1 MARKKKQ
8 VSDGQ
13 MAFDLWGEFEAVEET
28 TNEQSRELRSA
39 AVNLA
44 GDDGLFAADWS
55 GEQRLD
61 GAAGAH
67 TTGQLRDVADV
78 ARPVGGERGGSDEA
92 APSSARAAAPAPG
105 RQEGS
110 FGIAGDGLRGDSS
123 GARGSVGGGS
133 GDHSGGIGG
142 AVLRSA
148 ERSESSTV
156 GVAGAADPGAG
167 MGDGSREASEL
178 PRAGVDVG
186 PGDDLAQ
193 RGAVPGAGTGAVTR
207 VGGGVSAVR
216 TLQRVLREGR
226 EPSELEREELQRFP
240 GWGAT
245 PELFDPKSSKYAA
258 DRQALN
264 ELWGDAEWGAARR
277 TVLNAHY
284 THSEYVA
291 AMWGAVDRLGV
302 PAAARVLEPGCGT
315 GNFIGQARP
324 GQLVTGIELDPTTAG
339 VARMLHPGTDVRNES
354 FADTFL
360 DHDGYDLTIGNVP
373 FGDLR
378 LYDPAY
384 NEEKLSLHNHFI
396 VKSLRQTK
404 PGGIVAVMTSRW
416 TMDGKAER
424 SRREIAK
431 YGEFLGAVRMPQGA
445 QDEVA
450 GTEAVVDVLVLRR
463 HIGDAPES
471 ESAWLRT
478 VEVEGAAG
486 SAAMNSYFQEN
497 PHQVLGVT
505 GTRLGQ
511 FGPELTVTS
520 ADASAQSIA
529 PQLERAL
536 ERLVDEALERGRGW
550 NAAGQRV
557 LDKPSARIVQ
567 DPDRIIGHI
576 SVDPETGLLMQHG
589 LAGPEPVQVPKNA
602 MRELQQLVKLRTAVV
617 SLLEAEASSREDT
630 PAITEQRHSLS
641 ALYDAYVAQYG
652 PVNRV
657 SITVKERPG
666 KDPSITRRY
675 PAAVRALRNDPHFA
689 TVVALERYNEDTG
702 EARKAKVFSER
713 VVGAVAEVHR
723 VESPEDAIR
732 VSLDRVGYVDVPLVA
747 ELLDIDEAGVP
758 DRLGALV
765 YLDPANQEKYI
776 PAAEF
781 LSGNVRQKRK
791 IVRELAA
798 ADATFQRH
806 LDALEEII
814 PEEVGPAEIDV
825 KFGAA
830 WVPVDDVSMFLE
842 HELKKEVKAIE
853 RIDGEWKFRI
863 VGKPADTAE
872 GKWSVQGD
880 HTNLPVLEVFDRVL
894 NGKSLEVRYR
904 PDADS
909 PSLID
914 QVATEAL
921 QEQAAELH
929 ETFQDWLW
937 RDAERTA
944 RLQGRYNDFY
954 NGIVLRSYDGIELS
968 FPGKAATFTPRPHQH
983 AAVARMLAEP
993 ATGLFHEVG
1002 AGKTAEMVL
1011 GVMELKRLGMVNKP
1025 AIIVPNQMLEQFA
1038 REFKQIYPRA
1048 KVLAAGSED
1057 IAVSGGKNGRKLFV
1071 ARAQTGD
1078 WDAVILTHSA
1088 FERIGLGEAR
1098 NVYAQERLNDL
1109 QETLDAKLGSS
1120 LSDKSVKRLEKALAA
1135 AEEKL
1140 KAMMDLPQDEGV
1152 SWEETGI
1159 DYLCID
1165 EAHKYKNLTVITKV
1179 SDLAKPDGSNR
1190 ATDLDMKLW
1199 YYREHLKQSRVATLA
1214 TATPLPNS
1222 MIEMYVMMRYMR
1234 PDLLREAQVY
1244 SADDWARQF
1253 TEQVTAV
1260 EAKPDG
1266 GGFQVKTRTTKFRNV
1281 PELLRMW
1288 HVPGDVKTQADLAL
1302 PVPKLVL
1309 NADGKRAPEMVVVP
1323 ATRAQDEGMAMIV
1336 ERGEQ
1341 VRNGSVDPSEDNMLK
1356 ITANGRA
1363 LALDARLM
1371 GDDGPEDDERTK
1383 LDVVADKVFRIWDD
1397 NKDREYLD
1405 EWGELSPSPGAL
1417 QIVFADLGTPAADGR
1432 WDAYNELRNQL
1443 VSRGVPAS
1451 QVRFIHEA
1459 ANDKAKAELFQQSR
1473 DGRVQV
1479 LIGSTEK
1486 MGVGTNVQAR
1496 AIALHHID
1504 APWRPADVTQR
1515 EGREIRQGNQNP
1527 EVHLFRY
1534 ATEGSFDSYMWG
1546 TLSRKAA
1553 FIEQVLTGRL
1563 DVREVDNSTEM
1574 ALEFAEMQA
1583 ITAGDMR
1590 ILEVANLR
1598 NETQKLSRQQ
1608 RGHQRKIGSIEAR
1621 RMVLESGA
1629 AVLEHD
1635 LKVMH
1640 GLAPKVV
1647 ETRGDLFAGR
1657 VKPNNWAD
1665 APVFRDRKEF
1675 GDAFR
1680 AGLVRAR
1687 RDLPYFGT
1695 HNAGYPAPLKVT
1707 VEIAGLEWSANLRWN
1722 AYDKEDPMVEFNAG
1736 RTHQALMYKMLWS
1749 RAMSG
1754 ELSSLAQG
1762 FEREARQVPERIAAH
1777 EAQLEATQ
1785 SEVVELREL
1794 GEEAWPKLPELSEK
1808 LARLAALIGEL
1819 ELEAQSVPT
1828 AVAAA
1833 QPMQH
1838 QSLAQAS
1845 PSQAM

>member
-13 MAFDLWGEFEAVEET
+13 MAFDLWGEFEEVEET
-28 TNEQSRELRSA
+28 TNERSREPRTA
-39 AVNLA
+39 TVDLA

-55 GEQRLD
+55 GEQRFD
-61 GAAGAH
+61 GPAGAG
-67 TTGQLRDVADV
+67 TTGELRSVTDV
-78 ARPVGGERGGSDEA
+78 ARPVGGERGGSHEA
-92 APSSARAAAPAPG
+92 AGSSARTAAPAPG
-105 RQEGS
+105 RTEG
-110 FGIAGDGLRGDSS
+110 FVNVAGDGLRGDSP
-123 GARGSVGGGS
+123 GARASMGGGDGEQS
-133 GDHSGGIGG
+133 RSSRQSP
-142 AVLRSA
+142 LRTS
-148 ERSESSTV
+148 ERSESGAV
-156 GVAGAADPGAG
+156 GVAGAAGADVGVGEHGGVSTRAPRARVDAGAG
-167 MGDGSREASEL
+167 
-178 PRAGVDVG
+178 
-186 PGDDLAQ
+186 DDSAQ
-193 RGAVPGAGTGAVTR
+193 RGPVLGSGAGAVSR

-226 EPSELEREELQRFP
+226 EPSAVEREELQRFP

-245 PELFDPKSSKYAA
+245 PELFDPKSNKYAA
-258 DRQALN
+258 DRDALM

-284 THSEYVA
+284 THTDYVS
-291 AMWGAVDRLGV
+291 AMWSAVDRLGV
-302 PAAARVLEPGCGT
+302 PSAARVLEPGCGT

-324 GQLVTGIELDPTTAG
+324 GHVVTGIELDPTTAG
-339 VARMLHPGTDVRNES
+339 VARLLHPGADIRTES
-354 FADTFL
+354 FADSFL
-360 DHDGYDLTIGNVP
+360 EHDGYDLTIGNVP
-373 FGDLR
+373 FGQVR

-384 NEEKLSLHNHFI
+384 NDAKLSLHNHFI

-431 YGEFLGAVRMPQGA
+431 YGDLLGAVRMPKGA

-450 GTEAVVDVLVLRR
+450 GTDAIVDVLVLRR
-463 HIGDAPES
+463 HVGDAPDIEP
-471 ESAWLRT
+471 AWLQT
-478 VEVEGAAG
+478 VDVAGAAG

-497 PHQVLGVT
+497 PHQVLGTT
-505 GTRLGQ
+505 GTRMGQ

-520 ADASAQSIA
+520 ADTSAQSLA

-536 ERLVDEALERGRGW
+536 ERMVDEALDRGHGW

-557 LDKPSARIVQ
+557 LDRPAARIVQ

-576 SVDPETGLLMQHG
+576 SVDETGLLVQQG
-589 LAGPEPVQVPKNA
+589 LDGPEAVQVPKNA

-617 SLLEAEASSREDT
+617 SLLESEASSRENT
-630 PAITEQRHSLS
+630 PAIAEQRQELGR
-641 ALYDAYVAQYG
+641 LYDAYVAQYG

-657 SITVKERPG
+657 SITVKDRPG

-713 VVGAVAEVHR
+713 VVGVVSEVHR
-723 VESPEDAIR
+723 VQSPEDAIR
-732 VSLDRVGYVDVPLVA
+732 VSLDRVGHVDVPLVA
-747 ELLDIDEAGVP
+747 ELLDIDEAAVSK
-758 DRLGALV
+758 RLGELV
-765 YLDPANQEKYI
+765 YLDPANQETYI

-791 IVRELAA
+791 VVRELAA
-798 ADATFQRH
+798 ADANFQRH
-806 LDALEEII
+806 LDALESVI

-853 RIDGEWKFRI
+853 RIDGEWKFKI
-863 VGKPADTAE
+863 VGKPADSAE
-872 GKWSVQGD
+872 GKWAVQGD
-880 HTNLPVLEVFDRVL
+880 HTNLSVLEVFDRVL

-909 PSLID
+909 PYLID

-921 QEQAAELH
+921 QEQAAELN

-937 RDAERTA
+937 KDAERTQ
-944 RLQGRYNDFY
+944 RLQERYNDFY
-954 NGIVLRSYDGIELS
+954 NGIVLRSYDGIELT

-1057 IAVSGGKNGRKLFV
+1057 IAVAGGKNGRKLFV

-1098 NVYAQERLNDL
+1098 NVYAQERLTDMK
-1109 QETLDAKLGSS
+1109 ETLDAKLGSS
-1120 LSDKSVKRLEKALAA
+1120 LSDKSVKRLEKAMAV

-1323 ATRAQDEGMAMIV
+1323 ATRAQDEGMALIV

-1341 VRNGSVDPSEDNMLK
+1341 VRNGAVDPSEDNMLK

-1371 GDDGPEDDERTK
+1371 GEEGPDDDERTK

-1405 EWGELSPSPGAL
+1405 EWGEVSPTPGAL

-1432 WDAYNELRNQL
+1432 WDAYNELRAQL

-1527 EVHLFRY
+1527 EVHLYRY

-1621 RMVLESGA
+1621 RLILESGA

-1635 LKVMH
+1635 LKVLH
-1640 GLAPKVV
+1640 GLAPKIV
-1647 ETRGDLFAGR
+1647 ETRGELFAGR

-1665 APVFRDRKEF
+1665 APLFHDRKEF

-1680 AGLVRAR
+1680 ANLVRAR
-1687 RDLPYFGT
+1687 NNLPYFGT
-1695 HNAGYPAPLKVT
+1695 HNAGYPAPLKITIEV
-1707 VEIAGLEWSANLRWN
+1707 AGLEWTSHLRWN
-1722 AYDKEDPMVEFNAG
+1722 AYDKDDPTLEFHAG
-1736 RTHQALMYKMLWS
+1736 RTHEALHYKMLWS

-1754 ELSSLAQG
+1754 ELSSLSQG
-1762 FEREARQVPERIAAH
+1762 FEREARQVPEVISNH
-1777 EAQLEATQ
+1777 EARLDATQLEVA
-1785 SEVVELREL
+1785 ELRAL
-1794 GEEAWPKLPELSEK
+1794 GEESWPKLPELSEK
-1808 LARLAALIGEL
+1808 LSRLAALIGEL
-1819 ELEAQSVPT
+1819 ELEAQSVP
-1828 AVAAA
+1828 AAA
-1833 QPMQH
+1833 AAHPVQH
-1838 QSLAQAS
+1838 QALTQAS
-1845 PSQAM
+1845 PSQTM